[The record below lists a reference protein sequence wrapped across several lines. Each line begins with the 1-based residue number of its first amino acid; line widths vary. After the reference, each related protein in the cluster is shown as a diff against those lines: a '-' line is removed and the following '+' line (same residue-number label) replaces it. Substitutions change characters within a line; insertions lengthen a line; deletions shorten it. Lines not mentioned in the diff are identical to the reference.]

1 MRRVRID
8 REAVGERRHVGRARG
23 DSGVAVVEFALT
35 VPIFMM
41 MVMMMI
47 TGGLALYHKTV
58 MTNASREAA
67 RYGATL
73 PQTQCPCN
81 GLSWTETIQSVAV
94 QQGGGD
100 VSTGDVCV
108 ALVQGAGVAV
118 AAVDSSHTT
127 AGGTAACFTDSSG
140 DSSKRVQVKVEKV
153 DQIQWILGSTN
164 VTLQAKST
172 IKFEQ

>member
-1 MRRVRID
+1 MRLRGD
-8 REAVGERRHVGRARG
+8 RGGALGTPTPRASG

-35 VPIFMM
+35 LPIFMC

-58 MTNASREAA
+58 MTNSAREAA

-73 PQTQCPCN
+73 PQTQCPCG
-81 GLSWTETIQSVAV
+81 GLSWTAVIQSVAV

-100 VSTGDVCV
+100 VSTAEVCV
-108 ALVQGAGVAV
+108 ALVQGSGTSV
-118 AAVDSSHTT
+118 AAVSSGFTT
-127 AGGTAACFTDSSG
+127 AGGTAPCFVDNSG
-140 DSSKRVQVKVEKV
+140 DSGTRVQVKVQQV
-153 DQIQWILGSTN
+153 DQVQWILGSTN
-164 VTLQAKST
+164 VTLAAKST